1 MEIKFS
7 EEQINRL
14 FPFHLIVDS
23 DFLIISIGE
32 SLTKIQ
38 SGINTKNFFDI
49 FSVERPYSLN
59 KLSFKE
65 LTSDKEVFYILKML
79 NLELLFKAQFEFIN
93 NNKGLFILTPW
104 FTSIED
110 LKKNN
115 LKISDFANYDQ
126 TFDLLHV
133 IKNIEI
139 NTDELSLLTSQ
150 LRTKNLQL
158 GLQEEKFR
166 NIIENMNLGLLEVD
180 NYDVIQYANNTFSS
194 ISGYSLDELKGQL
207 AHKLFTK
214 KEDQKIIEGVI
225 DERKK
230 GQSGNF
236 EVTVLTK
243 NGEERI
249 WFVSGAP
256 NYNDKG
262 EIIGSIGVHLDITE
276 RKILEV
282 ALESARDK
290 AQEAS
295 KTKEMFLAN
304 MSHEIRTP
312 LNVILG
318 MTRLIMKEDLNERLS
333 EYVKHSQ
340 YAANHLLSIINDI
353 LDLSKI
359 EFGEMNLQLNQFNLY
374 TLSNAI
380 ESIFTPNAEE
390 KGLMFKYHI
399 SNEISECLIGDDVR
413 IRQVLINLIGNSI
426 KFTDAGYVSLNVML
440 KEDLDESQ
448 RISFEIK
455 DTGIGMSEEFMNQI
469 FDKFSQEANQANRK
483 YAGTGLGMT
492 ICRDLLTLMDSEL
505 QIHSEK
511 EIGTIISFEILFSK
525 SKIENS
531 PLKRIDFEL
540 IDLTGVKV
548 LLVEDNKINRLIAG
562 KALEMLGTTYVEAI
576 NGIEAIEILKNESF
590 DLILMDIQMPEMDG
604 VEATKWIRNQMNIST
619 PIVALTAN
627 VFRQD
632 IDSYLE
638 IGMNDYIIKPF
649 DEEDFLKKIS
659 ENVKTGK

>member
-23 DFLIISIGE
+23 DFLIISTGE

-110 LKKNN
+110 LKQNN

-214 KEDQKIIEGVI
+214 KEDEKIIEGVI

-282 ALESARDK
+282 ALENARDK

-531 PLKRIDFEL
+531 TLKRIDFEL

-576 NGIEAIEILKNESF
+576 NGIEAIEILKNEFF

>member
-23 DFLIISIGE
+23 DFLIISTGE

-38 SGINTKNFFDI
+38 TDINTKNFFDI

-65 LTSDKEVFYILKML
+65 LSSDKEVFYILKML

-110 LKKNN
+110 LKDNN
-115 LKISDFANYDQ
+115 LIISDFANYDQ

-194 ISGYSLDELKGQL
+194 ISGYSLDELKGEL

-214 KEDQKIIEGVI
+214 KEDEKIIEGVI

-236 EVTVLTK
+236 EVTILTK
-243 NGEERI
+243 NREERI

-276 RKILEV
+276 RKMLEV
-282 ALESARDK
+282 ALENARDK

-359 EFGEMNLQLNQFNLY
+359 EFGEMNLQLNQFNLH

-649 DEEDFLKKIS
+649 DEEDFLIKIS

>member
-23 DFLIISIGE
+23 DFLIISTGE

-38 SGINTKNFFDI
+38 TDINNKNFFDI

-110 LKKNN
+110 LKQNN

-214 KEDQKIIEGVI
+214 KEDEKIIEGVI

-276 RKILEV
+276 RKMLEV
-282 ALESARDK
+282 ALENARDK

-413 IRQVLINLIGNSI
+413 IR
-426 KFTDAGYVSLNVML
+426 
-440 KEDLDESQ
+440 
-448 RISFEIK
+448 
-455 DTGIGMSEEFMNQI
+455 
-469 FDKFSQEANQANRK
+469 
-483 YAGTGLGMT
+483 
-492 ICRDLLTLMDSEL
+492 
-505 QIHSEK
+505 
-511 EIGTIISFEILFSK
+511 
-525 SKIENS
+525 
-531 PLKRIDFEL
+531 
-540 IDLTGVKV
+540 
-548 LLVEDNKINRLIAG
+548 
-562 KALEMLGTTYVEAI
+562 
-576 NGIEAIEILKNESF
+576 
-590 DLILMDIQMPEMDG
+590 
-604 VEATKWIRNQMNIST
+604 
-619 PIVALTAN
+619 
-627 VFRQD
+627 
-632 IDSYLE
+632 
-638 IGMNDYIIKPF
+638 
-649 DEEDFLKKIS
+649 
-659 ENVKTGK
+659 

>member
-23 DFLIISIGE
+23 DFLIISTGE

-38 SGINTKNFFDI
+38 TDINNKNFFDI

-104 FTSIED
+104 FKSIED
-110 LKKNN
+110 LKQNN

-214 KEDQKIIEGVI
+214 KEDEKIIEGVI

-282 ALESARDK
+282 ALENARDK

-359 EFGEMNLQLNQFNLY
+359 EFGEMNLQLNQFNLH

-531 PLKRIDFEL
+531 TLKRIDFEL

>member
-23 DFLIISIGE
+23 DFLIISTGE

-65 LTSDKEVFYILKML
+65 LSSDKEVFYILKML

-110 LKKNN
+110 LKDNN
-115 LKISDFANYDQ
+115 LIISDFANYDQ

-194 ISGYSLDELKGQL
+194 ISGYSLDELKGEL

-214 KEDQKIIEGVI
+214 KEDEKIIEGVI

-236 EVTVLTK
+236 EVTILTK
-243 NGEERI
+243 NREERI

-276 RKILEV
+276 RKMLEV
-282 ALESARDK
+282 ALENARDK

-318 MTRLIMKEDLNERLS
+318 MTRLIMKEDLNDRLS

-359 EFGEMNLQLNQFNLY
+359 EFGEMNLQLNQFNLH
-374 TLSNAI
+374 TLTNAI

-399 SNEISECLIGDDVR
+399 SNEISESLIGDDVR
-413 IRQVLINLIGNSI
+413 IRQVFINLIGNSI

-649 DEEDFLKKIS
+649 DEEDFLTKIS

>member
-23 DFLIISIGE
+23 DFLIISTGE

-38 SGINTKNFFDI
+38 TDINNKNFFDI

-110 LKKNN
+110 LKQNN

-139 NTDELSLLTSQ
+139 NTDELRLLTSQ

-214 KEDQKIIEGVI
+214 KEDEKIIEGVI

-282 ALESARDK
+282 ALENARDK

-359 EFGEMNLQLNQFNLY
+359 EFGEMNLQLNQFNLH

-531 PLKRIDFEL
+531 TLKRIDFEL

>member
-23 DFLIISIGE
+23 DFLIISTGE

-38 SGINTKNFFDI
+38 TDINNKNFFDI
-49 FSVERPYSLN
+49 FSFERPYSLN

-104 FTSIED
+104 FKSIED
-110 LKKNN
+110 LKQNN

-214 KEDQKIIEGVI
+214 KEDEKIIEGVI

-282 ALESARDK
+282 ALENARDK

-359 EFGEMNLQLNQFNLY
+359 EFGEMNLQLNQFNLH

-531 PLKRIDFEL
+531 TLKRIDFEL

>member
-23 DFLIISIGE
+23 NFLIISTGE

-104 FTSIED
+104 FKSIED
-110 LKKNN
+110 LKQNN

-194 ISGYSLDELKGQL
+194 ISGYSLDELKGEL

-282 ALESARDK
+282 ALENARDK

>member
-23 DFLIISIGE
+23 NFLIISTGE

-110 LKKNN
+110 LKQNN

-139 NTDELSLLTSQ
+139 NTDELRLLTSQ

-158 GLQEEKFR
+158 CLQEEKFR

-214 KEDQKIIEGVI
+214 KEDEKIIEGVI

-276 RKILEV
+276 RKMLEV
-282 ALESARDK
+282 ALENARDK

-531 PLKRIDFEL
+531 TLKRIDFEL

-576 NGIEAIEILKNESF
+576 NGIEAIEILKNEFF

>member
-23 DFLIISIGE
+23 DFLIISTGE

-110 LKKNN
+110 LKQNN

-214 KEDQKIIEGVI
+214 KEDEKIIEGVI

-282 ALESARDK
+282 ALENARDK

-359 EFGEMNLQLNQFNLY
+359 EFGEMNLQLNQFNLH

-380 ESIFTPNAEE
+380 ESIFTPNADE

-531 PLKRIDFEL
+531 TLKRIDFEL

>member
-23 DFLIISIGE
+23 DFLIISTGE

-104 FTSIED
+104 FKSIED
-110 LKKNN
+110 LKQNN

-180 NYDVIQYANNTFSS
+180 NYDVIQYANNTFSF

-214 KEDQKIIEGVI
+214 KEDEKIIEGVI

-282 ALESARDK
+282 ALENARDK

-359 EFGEMNLQLNQFNLY
+359 EFGEMNLQLNQFNLH

-390 KGLMFKYHI
+390 KGLIFKYYI

-531 PLKRIDFEL
+531 TLKRIDFEL
-540 IDLTGVKV
+540 IELTGVKV

>member
-23 DFLIISIGE
+23 NFLIISTGE

-110 LKKNN
+110 LKQNN

-194 ISGYSLDELKGQL
+194 ISGYSLDELKGEL

-243 NGEERI
+243 NGEERT

-276 RKILEV
+276 RKMLEV
-282 ALESARDK
+282 ALENARDK

-531 PLKRIDFEL
+531 TLKRIDFEL

-576 NGIEAIEILKNESF
+576 NGIEAIEILKNEFF

>member
-23 DFLIISIGE
+23 DFLIISTGE

-110 LKKNN
+110 LKQNN

-139 NTDELSLLTSQ
+139 NTDELRLLTSQ

-236 EVTVLTK
+236 EVTILTK

-276 RKILEV
+276 RKMLEV
-282 ALESARDK
+282 ALENARDK

-318 MTRLIMKEDLNERLS
+318 MTRLIMKEDLNDRLS

>member
-1 MEIKFS
+1 
-7 EEQINRL
+7 
-14 FPFHLIVDS
+14 
-23 DFLIISIGE
+23 
-32 SLTKIQ
+32 
-38 SGINTKNFFDI
+38 
-49 FSVERPYSLN
+49 
-59 KLSFKE
+59 
-65 LTSDKEVFYILKML
+65 
-79 NLELLFKAQFEFIN
+79 
-93 NNKGLFILTPW
+93 
-104 FTSIED
+104 
-110 LKKNN
+110 
-115 LKISDFANYDQ
+115 
-126 TFDLLHV
+126 
-133 IKNIEI
+133 
-139 NTDELSLLTSQ
+139 
-150 LRTKNLQL
+150 
-158 GLQEEKFR
+158 
-166 NIIENMNLGLLEVD
+166 MNLGLLEVD

-194 ISGYSLDELKGQL
+194 ISGYSLDELKGEL

-214 KEDQKIIEGVI
+214 KEDEKIIEGVI

-236 EVTVLTK
+236 EVTILTK
-243 NGEERI
+243 NREERI

-276 RKILEV
+276 RKMLEV
-282 ALESARDK
+282 ALENARDK

-359 EFGEMNLQLNQFNLY
+359 EFGEMNLQLNQFNLH
-374 TLSNAI
+374 TLTNAI

-399 SNEISECLIGDDVR
+399 SNEISESLIGDDVR

-649 DEEDFLKKIS
+649 DEEDFLIKIS

>member
-23 DFLIISIGE
+23 DFLIISTGE

-38 SGINTKNFFDI
+38 TDINNKNFFDI

-104 FTSIED
+104 FKSIED
-110 LKKNN
+110 LKQNN

-214 KEDQKIIEGVI
+214 KEDEKIIEGVI

-282 ALESARDK
+282 ALENARDK

-359 EFGEMNLQLNQFNLY
+359 EFGEMNLQLNQFNLH

-531 PLKRIDFEL
+531 TLKRIDFEL

-576 NGIEAIEILKNESF
+576 NGIEAIEILKSESF

>member
-23 DFLIISIGE
+23 DFLIISTGE

-110 LKKNN
+110 LKQNN

-139 NTDELSLLTSQ
+139 NTDELRLLTSQ

-166 NIIENMNLGLLEVD
+166 NIIENINLGLLEVD

-276 RKILEV
+276 RKMLEV
-282 ALESARDK
+282 ALENARDK

-531 PLKRIDFEL
+531 TLKRIDFEL

>member
-23 DFLIISIGE
+23 DFLIISTGE

-65 LTSDKEVFYILKML
+65 LSSDKEVFYILKML
-79 NLELLFKAQFEFIN
+79 NLELLFKAQFELIN

-110 LKKNN
+110 LKDNN
-115 LKISDFANYDQ
+115 LIISDFANYDQ

-194 ISGYSLDELKGQL
+194 ISGYSLDELKGEL

-214 KEDQKIIEGVI
+214 KEDEKIIEGVI

-236 EVTVLTK
+236 EVTILTK
-243 NGEERI
+243 NREERI

-276 RKILEV
+276 RKMLEV
-282 ALESARDK
+282 ALENARDK

-359 EFGEMNLQLNQFNLY
+359 EFGEMNLQLNQFNLH
-374 TLSNAI
+374 TLTNAI

-399 SNEISECLIGDDVR
+399 SNEISESLIGDDVR

-649 DEEDFLKKIS
+649 DEEDFLIKIS

>member
-23 DFLIISIGE
+23 DFLIISTGE

-110 LKKNN
+110 LKQNN

-139 NTDELSLLTSQ
+139 NTDELSVLTSQ

-214 KEDQKIIEGVI
+214 KEDEKIIEGVI

-282 ALESARDK
+282 ALENARDK

-318 MTRLIMKEDLNERLS
+318 MTRLIMKEDLNDRLS

>member
-1 MEIKFS
+1 
-7 EEQINRL
+7 
-14 FPFHLIVDS
+14 
-23 DFLIISIGE
+23 
-32 SLTKIQ
+32 
-38 SGINTKNFFDI
+38 
-49 FSVERPYSLN
+49 
-59 KLSFKE
+59 
-65 LTSDKEVFYILKML
+65 
-79 NLELLFKAQFEFIN
+79 
-93 NNKGLFILTPW
+93 
-104 FTSIED
+104 
-110 LKKNN
+110 
-115 LKISDFANYDQ
+115 
-126 TFDLLHV
+126 
-133 IKNIEI
+133 
-139 NTDELSLLTSQ
+139 
-150 LRTKNLQL
+150 
-158 GLQEEKFR
+158 
-166 NIIENMNLGLLEVD
+166 
-180 NYDVIQYANNTFSS
+180 
-194 ISGYSLDELKGQL
+194 
-207 AHKLFTK
+207 
-214 KEDQKIIEGVI
+214 
-225 DERKK
+225 
-230 GQSGNF
+230 
-236 EVTVLTK
+236 
-243 NGEERI
+243 
-249 WFVSGAP
+249 
-256 NYNDKG
+256 
-262 EIIGSIGVHLDITE
+262 
-276 RKILEV
+276 
-282 ALESARDK
+282 
-290 AQEAS
+290 
-295 KTKEMFLAN
+295 MFLAN

-318 MTRLIMKEDLNERLS
+318 MTRIIMKEDLNERLS

>member
-1 MEIKFS
+1 M
-7 EEQINRL
+7 
-14 FPFHLIVDS
+14 
-23 DFLIISIGE
+23 
-32 SLTKIQ
+32 
-38 SGINTKNFFDI
+38 
-49 FSVERPYSLN
+49 
-59 KLSFKE
+59 
-65 LTSDKEVFYILKML
+65 
-79 NLELLFKAQFEFIN
+79 
-93 NNKGLFILTPW
+93 
-104 FTSIED
+104 
-110 LKKNN
+110 
-115 LKISDFANYDQ
+115 
-126 TFDLLHV
+126 
-133 IKNIEI
+133 
-139 NTDELSLLTSQ
+139 
-150 LRTKNLQL
+150 
-158 GLQEEKFR
+158 
-166 NIIENMNLGLLEVD
+166 
-180 NYDVIQYANNTFSS
+180 
-194 ISGYSLDELKGQL
+194 
-207 AHKLFTK
+207 
-214 KEDQKIIEGVI
+214 
-225 DERKK
+225 
-230 GQSGNF
+230 
-236 EVTVLTK
+236 
-243 NGEERI
+243 
-249 WFVSGAP
+249 
-256 NYNDKG
+256 
-262 EIIGSIGVHLDITE
+262 
-276 RKILEV
+276 LEV
-282 ALESARDK
+282 ALENARDK

-318 MTRLIMKEDLNERLS
+318 MTRLIMKEDLNDRLS

-359 EFGEMNLQLNQFNLY
+359 EFGEMNLQLNQFNLH
-374 TLSNAI
+374 TLTNAI

-649 DEEDFLKKIS
+649 DEEDFLIKIS

>member
-23 DFLIISIGE
+23 DFLIISTGE

-110 LKKNN
+110 LKQNN

-139 NTDELSLLTSQ
+139 NTDELRLLTSQ

-214 KEDQKIIEGVI
+214 KEDEKIIEGVI

-282 ALESARDK
+282 ALENARDK

-359 EFGEMNLQLNQFNLY
+359 EFGEMNLQLNQFNLH

-390 KGLMFKYHI
+390 KGLIFKYYI

-531 PLKRIDFEL
+531 TLKRIDFEL

>member
-23 DFLIISIGE
+23 DFLIISTGE

-65 LTSDKEVFYILKML
+65 LSSDKEVFYILKML

-110 LKKNN
+110 LKDNN
-115 LKISDFANYDQ
+115 LIISDFANYDQ

-194 ISGYSLDELKGQL
+194 ISGYSLDELKGEL

-214 KEDQKIIEGVI
+214 KEDEKIIEGVI

-236 EVTVLTK
+236 EVTILTK

-276 RKILEV
+276 RKMLEV
-282 ALESARDK
+282 ALENARDK

-318 MTRLIMKEDLNERLS
+318 MTRLIMKEDLNDRLS

-359 EFGEMNLQLNQFNLY
+359 EFGEMNLQLNQFNLH
-374 TLSNAI
+374 TLTNAI

-399 SNEISECLIGDDVR
+399 SNEISESLIGDDVR

-649 DEEDFLKKIS
+649 DEEDFLTKIS